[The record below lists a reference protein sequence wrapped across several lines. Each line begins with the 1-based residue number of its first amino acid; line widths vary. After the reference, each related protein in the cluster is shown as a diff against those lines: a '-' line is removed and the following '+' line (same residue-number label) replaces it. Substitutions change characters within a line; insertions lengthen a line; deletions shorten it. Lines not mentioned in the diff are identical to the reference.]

1 MEQSR
6 RALELVTRIGEVL
19 LKNGGEIFRVQQTM
33 QLVAKAYGIPGFQ
46 VYVLANGLFVSMQE
60 EGRTITLPV
69 RETAAPLQEQ
79 PGREHLANQTLA
91 SQVRYVPLS
100 SVHLGRVAA
109 VNNLSREIV
118 AQKYTVEEASR
129 KIEQIDKLP
138 FTSNAVQTLMS
149 GLGAGAFCILFGGSL
164 LDSAAA
170 FLSGLVLWIF
180 VLFLTARGANKIMVN
195 ILASALVT
203 AMGVLFFHLFSF
215 GDSMDM
221 IVIGSIVPLLPGVP
235 LTNSIRDYLNGDY
248 LSGTIRMIDAVLVA
262 FVATVAFGVLFQVP
276 KEQYA
281 FSGICGAAGWLC
293 YLLVMQNYPS
303 TTIASFAAAVVLT
316 MMSRIFAVW
325 RKTPVTVFLICG
337 IFPLVPGAGIYY
349 TAYYFIMGDNAMA
362 LSKGIETIKIAV
374 AIALAIVFVFSMP
387 NPVAAA
393 LRRRK

>member
-60 EGRTITLPV
+60 EGRTITRPV
-69 RETAAPLQEQ
+69 ESGEAAGQEHLFGQ
-79 PGREHLANQTLA
+79 EHLASQAHLA

-262 FVATVAFGVLFQVP
+262 
-276 KEQYA
+276 
-281 FSGICGAAGWLC
+281 CC
-293 YLLVMQNYPS
+293 
-303 TTIASFAAAVVLT
+303 
-316 MMSRIFAVW
+316 
-325 RKTPVTVFLICG
+325 
-337 IFPLVPGAGIYY
+337 
-349 TAYYFIMGDNAMA
+349 
-362 LSKGIETIKIAV
+362 
-374 AIALAIVFVFSMP
+374 IALGVGIVLRVFQL
-387 NPVAAA
+387 VTA
-393 LRRRK
+393 

>member
-60 EGRTITLPV
+60 EGRTITRPV
-69 RETAAPLQEQ
+69 ESGDAAGQEHLFGQ
-79 PGREHLANQTLA
+79 EHLASRAHLA

-262 FVATVAFGVLFQVP
+262 
-276 KEQYA
+276 
-281 FSGICGAAGWLC
+281 CC
-293 YLLVMQNYPS
+293 
-303 TTIASFAAAVVLT
+303 
-316 MMSRIFAVW
+316 
-325 RKTPVTVFLICG
+325 
-337 IFPLVPGAGIYY
+337 
-349 TAYYFIMGDNAMA
+349 
-362 LSKGIETIKIAV
+362 
-374 AIALAIVFVFSMP
+374 IALGVGIVLRVFQL
-387 NPVAAA
+387 VTA
-393 LRRRK
+393 

>member
-60 EGRTITLPV
+60 EGRTITRPV
-69 RETAAPLQEQ
+69 ESGDAAGQEYLFGQ
-79 PGREHLANQTLA
+79 EHLASQARLA

-118 AQKYTVEEASR
+118 AQKYTVEEASQ

-262 FVATVAFGVLFQVP
+262 
-276 KEQYA
+276 
-281 FSGICGAAGWLC
+281 CC
-293 YLLVMQNYPS
+293 
-303 TTIASFAAAVVLT
+303 
-316 MMSRIFAVW
+316 
-325 RKTPVTVFLICG
+325 
-337 IFPLVPGAGIYY
+337 
-349 TAYYFIMGDNAMA
+349 
-362 LSKGIETIKIAV
+362 
-374 AIALAIVFVFSMP
+374 IALGVGIVLRVFQL
-387 NPVAAA
+387 VTA
-393 LRRRK
+393 

>member
-1 MEQSR
+1 MEIKISCRQKGETVLEQSR

-60 EGRTITLPV
+60 EGRTITRPV
-69 RETAAPLQEQ
+69 ESGDAAGQ
-79 PGREHLANQTLA
+79 EHLFGQAHLAGQARLA

-262 FVATVAFGVLFQVP
+262 
-276 KEQYA
+276 
-281 FSGICGAAGWLC
+281 CC
-293 YLLVMQNYPS
+293 
-303 TTIASFAAAVVLT
+303 
-316 MMSRIFAVW
+316 
-325 RKTPVTVFLICG
+325 
-337 IFPLVPGAGIYY
+337 
-349 TAYYFIMGDNAMA
+349 
-362 LSKGIETIKIAV
+362 
-374 AIALAIVFVFSMP
+374 IALGVGIVLRVFQL
-387 NPVAAA
+387 VTA
-393 LRRRK
+393 

>member
-60 EGRTITLPV
+60 EGRTITRPV
-69 RETAAPLQEQ
+69 ESGDAAGQEQ
-79 PGREHLANQTLA
+79 LFGQEHLASRAHLA

-170 FLSGLVLWIF
+170 FLSGLALWLF

-262 FVATVAFGVLFQVP
+262 
-276 KEQYA
+276 
-281 FSGICGAAGWLC
+281 CC
-293 YLLVMQNYPS
+293 
-303 TTIASFAAAVVLT
+303 
-316 MMSRIFAVW
+316 
-325 RKTPVTVFLICG
+325 
-337 IFPLVPGAGIYY
+337 
-349 TAYYFIMGDNAMA
+349 
-362 LSKGIETIKIAV
+362 
-374 AIALAIVFVFSMP
+374 IALGVGIVLRVFQL
-387 NPVAAA
+387 VTA
-393 LRRRK
+393 

>member
-60 EGRTITLPV
+60 EGRTITRPV
-69 RETAAPLQEQ
+69 ESGDAAGQEYLFGQ
-79 PGREHLANQTLA
+79 EHLASQARLA

-118 AQKYTVEEASR
+118 AQKYKVEEASR

-262 FVATVAFGVLFQVP
+262 
-276 KEQYA
+276 
-281 FSGICGAAGWLC
+281 CC
-293 YLLVMQNYPS
+293 
-303 TTIASFAAAVVLT
+303 
-316 MMSRIFAVW
+316 
-325 RKTPVTVFLICG
+325 
-337 IFPLVPGAGIYY
+337 
-349 TAYYFIMGDNAMA
+349 
-362 LSKGIETIKIAV
+362 
-374 AIALAIVFVFSMP
+374 IALGVGIVLRVFQL
-387 NPVAAA
+387 VTA
-393 LRRRK
+393 

>member
-1 MEQSR
+1 M
-6 RALELVTRIGEVL
+6 
-19 LKNGGEIFRVQQTM
+19 
-33 QLVAKAYGIPGFQ
+33 
-46 VYVLANGLFVSMQE
+46 
-60 EGRTITLPV
+60 
-69 RETAAPLQEQ
+69 
-79 PGREHLANQTLA
+79 
-91 SQVRYVPLS
+91 
-100 SVHLGRVAA
+100 HLGRVAA

-262 FVATVAFGVLFQVP
+262 
-276 KEQYA
+276 
-281 FSGICGAAGWLC
+281 CC
-293 YLLVMQNYPS
+293 
-303 TTIASFAAAVVLT
+303 
-316 MMSRIFAVW
+316 
-325 RKTPVTVFLICG
+325 
-337 IFPLVPGAGIYY
+337 
-349 TAYYFIMGDNAMA
+349 
-362 LSKGIETIKIAV
+362 
-374 AIALAIVFVFSMP
+374 IALGVGIVLRVFQL
-387 NPVAAA
+387 VTA
-393 LRRRK
+393 

>member
-60 EGRTITLPV
+60 EGRTITRPV
-69 RETAAPLQEQ
+69 ESGDAADQEHLFGQ
-79 PGREHLANQTLA
+79 EHLASQAHLASQEHLASQAHLA

-221 IVIGSIVPLLPGVP
+221 IVVGSIVPLLPGVP

-262 FVATVAFGVLFQVP
+262 
-276 KEQYA
+276 
-281 FSGICGAAGWLC
+281 CC
-293 YLLVMQNYPS
+293 
-303 TTIASFAAAVVLT
+303 
-316 MMSRIFAVW
+316 
-325 RKTPVTVFLICG
+325 
-337 IFPLVPGAGIYY
+337 
-349 TAYYFIMGDNAMA
+349 
-362 LSKGIETIKIAV
+362 
-374 AIALAIVFVFSMP
+374 IALGVGIVLRVFQL
-387 NPVAAA
+387 VTA
-393 LRRRK
+393 

>member
-1 MEQSR
+1 MEIKISCRQKGETVLEQSR

-60 EGRTITLPV
+60 EGRTITRPV
-69 RETAAPLQEQ
+69 ESGDAAGQEHLFGQ
-79 PGREHLANQTLA
+79 EHLASQAHLA

-180 VLFLTARGANKIMVN
+180 VLFLSARGANKIMVN

-262 FVATVAFGVLFQVP
+262 
-276 KEQYA
+276 
-281 FSGICGAAGWLC
+281 CC
-293 YLLVMQNYPS
+293 
-303 TTIASFAAAVVLT
+303 
-316 MMSRIFAVW
+316 
-325 RKTPVTVFLICG
+325 
-337 IFPLVPGAGIYY
+337 
-349 TAYYFIMGDNAMA
+349 
-362 LSKGIETIKIAV
+362 
-374 AIALAIVFVFSMP
+374 IALGVGIVLRVFQL
-387 NPVAAA
+387 VTA
-393 LRRRK
+393 

>member
-1 MEQSR
+1 MLHWSIEIKISCRQKGETVLEQSR

-60 EGRTITLPV
+60 EGRTITRPV
-69 RETAAPLQEQ
+69 ESGDAAGQ
-79 PGREHLANQTLA
+79 EHLFGQAHLASQEHLFGQARLA

-262 FVATVAFGVLFQVP
+262 
-276 KEQYA
+276 
-281 FSGICGAAGWLC
+281 CC
-293 YLLVMQNYPS
+293 
-303 TTIASFAAAVVLT
+303 
-316 MMSRIFAVW
+316 
-325 RKTPVTVFLICG
+325 
-337 IFPLVPGAGIYY
+337 
-349 TAYYFIMGDNAMA
+349 
-362 LSKGIETIKIAV
+362 
-374 AIALAIVFVFSMP
+374 IALGVGIVLRVFQL
-387 NPVAAA
+387 VTA
-393 LRRRK
+393 

>member
-60 EGRTITLPV
+60 EGRTITRPV
-69 RETAAPLQEQ
+69 ESGDAAGQEHLFGQ
-79 PGREHLANQTLA
+79 EHLASQAHLA

-215 GDSMDM
+215 GNSMDM

-262 FVATVAFGVLFQVP
+262 
-276 KEQYA
+276 
-281 FSGICGAAGWLC
+281 CC
-293 YLLVMQNYPS
+293 
-303 TTIASFAAAVVLT
+303 
-316 MMSRIFAVW
+316 
-325 RKTPVTVFLICG
+325 
-337 IFPLVPGAGIYY
+337 
-349 TAYYFIMGDNAMA
+349 
-362 LSKGIETIKIAV
+362 
-374 AIALAIVFVFSMP
+374 IALGVGIVLRVFQL
-387 NPVAAA
+387 VTA
-393 LRRRK
+393 

>member
-1 MEQSR
+1 MLHWSIEIKISCRQKGETVLEQSR

-60 EGRTITLPV
+60 EGRTITRPV
-69 RETAAPLQEQ
+69 ESGDAAGQEHLFGQ
-79 PGREHLANQTLA
+79 EHLASQARLA

-262 FVATVAFGVLFQVP
+262 
-276 KEQYA
+276 
-281 FSGICGAAGWLC
+281 CC
-293 YLLVMQNYPS
+293 
-303 TTIASFAAAVVLT
+303 
-316 MMSRIFAVW
+316 
-325 RKTPVTVFLICG
+325 
-337 IFPLVPGAGIYY
+337 
-349 TAYYFIMGDNAMA
+349 
-362 LSKGIETIKIAV
+362 
-374 AIALAIVFVFSMP
+374 IALGVGIVLRVFQL
-387 NPVAAA
+387 VTA
-393 LRRRK
+393 

>member
-1 MEQSR
+1 MLHWSIEIKISCRQKGETVLEQSR

-60 EGRTITLPV
+60 EGRTITRPV
-69 RETAAPLQEQ
+69 ESGDAAGQEHLFGQ
-79 PGREHLANQTLA
+79 EHLACQAHLA

-262 FVATVAFGVLFQVP
+262 
-276 KEQYA
+276 
-281 FSGICGAAGWLC
+281 CC
-293 YLLVMQNYPS
+293 
-303 TTIASFAAAVVLT
+303 
-316 MMSRIFAVW
+316 
-325 RKTPVTVFLICG
+325 
-337 IFPLVPGAGIYY
+337 
-349 TAYYFIMGDNAMA
+349 
-362 LSKGIETIKIAV
+362 
-374 AIALAIVFVFSMP
+374 IALGVGIVLRVFQL
-387 NPVAAA
+387 VTA
-393 LRRRK
+393 

>member
-60 EGRTITLPV
+60 EGRTITRPV
-69 RETAAPLQEQ
+69 ESGDAAGQERLFGQ
-79 PGREHLANQTLA
+79 EHLASRAHLA

-262 FVATVAFGVLFQVP
+262 
-276 KEQYA
+276 
-281 FSGICGAAGWLC
+281 CC
-293 YLLVMQNYPS
+293 
-303 TTIASFAAAVVLT
+303 
-316 MMSRIFAVW
+316 
-325 RKTPVTVFLICG
+325 
-337 IFPLVPGAGIYY
+337 
-349 TAYYFIMGDNAMA
+349 
-362 LSKGIETIKIAV
+362 
-374 AIALAIVFVFSMP
+374 IALGVGIVLRVFQL
-387 NPVAAA
+387 VTA
-393 LRRRK
+393 

>member
-1 MEQSR
+1 MLHWSIEIKISCRQKGETVLEQSR

-60 EGRTITLPV
+60 EGRTITRPV

-79 PGREHLANQTLA
+79 PGQEHLASQAHLA

-203 AMGVLFFHLFSF
+203 AMGVLSFHLFSF

-262 FVATVAFGVLFQVP
+262 
-276 KEQYA
+276 
-281 FSGICGAAGWLC
+281 CC
-293 YLLVMQNYPS
+293 
-303 TTIASFAAAVVLT
+303 
-316 MMSRIFAVW
+316 
-325 RKTPVTVFLICG
+325 
-337 IFPLVPGAGIYY
+337 
-349 TAYYFIMGDNAMA
+349 
-362 LSKGIETIKIAV
+362 
-374 AIALAIVFVFSMP
+374 IALGVGIVLRVFQL
-387 NPVAAA
+387 VTA
-393 LRRRK
+393 

>member
-60 EGRTITLPV
+60 EGRTITRPV
-69 RETAAPLQEQ
+69 ESGDAAGQEHLFGQ
-79 PGREHLANQTLA
+79 EHLASQAHLA

-170 FLSGLVLWIF
+170 FLSGLALWIF

-203 AMGVLFFHLFSF
+203 AMGVLSFHLFSF
-215 GDSMDM
+215 VWQKQDC
-221 IVIGSIVPLLPGVP
+221 P
-235 LTNSIRDYLNGDY
+235 LT
-248 LSGTIRMIDAVLVA
+248 T
-262 FVATVAFGVLFQVP
+262 
-276 KEQYA
+276 E
-281 FSGICGAAGWLC
+281 
-293 YLLVMQNYPS
+293 
-303 TTIASFAAAVVLT
+303 
-316 MMSRIFAVW
+316 
-325 RKTPVTVFLICG
+325 
-337 IFPLVPGAGIYY
+337 
-349 TAYYFIMGDNAMA
+349 
-362 LSKGIETIKIAV
+362 
-374 AIALAIVFVFSMP
+374 
-387 NPVAAA
+387 
-393 LRRRK
+393 

>member
-1 MEQSR
+1 MLHWSIEIKISCRQKGETVLEQSR

-60 EGRTITLPV
+60 EGRTITRPV
-69 RETAAPLQEQ
+69 ESGDAAGQEHLIGQ
-79 PGREHLANQTLA
+79 EHLASQAHLA

-138 FTSNAVQTLMS
+138 FTSNAMQTLMS

-262 FVATVAFGVLFQVP
+262 
-276 KEQYA
+276 
-281 FSGICGAAGWLC
+281 CC
-293 YLLVMQNYPS
+293 
-303 TTIASFAAAVVLT
+303 
-316 MMSRIFAVW
+316 
-325 RKTPVTVFLICG
+325 
-337 IFPLVPGAGIYY
+337 
-349 TAYYFIMGDNAMA
+349 
-362 LSKGIETIKIAV
+362 
-374 AIALAIVFVFSMP
+374 IALGVGIVLRVFQL
-387 NPVAAA
+387 VTA
-393 LRRRK
+393 

>member
-1 MEQSR
+1 MLHWSIEIKISCRQKGETVLEQSR

-60 EGRTITLPV
+60 EGRTITRPV
-69 RETAAPLQEQ
+69 ESGDAAGQEHLFGQ
-79 PGREHLANQTLA
+79 EHLASQAHLA

-138 FTSNAVQTLMS
+138 FTRNAVQTLMS

-262 FVATVAFGVLFQVP
+262 
-276 KEQYA
+276 
-281 FSGICGAAGWLC
+281 CC
-293 YLLVMQNYPS
+293 
-303 TTIASFAAAVVLT
+303 
-316 MMSRIFAVW
+316 
-325 RKTPVTVFLICG
+325 
-337 IFPLVPGAGIYY
+337 
-349 TAYYFIMGDNAMA
+349 
-362 LSKGIETIKIAV
+362 
-374 AIALAIVFVFSMP
+374 IALGVGIVLRVFQL
-387 NPVAAA
+387 VTA
-393 LRRRK
+393 